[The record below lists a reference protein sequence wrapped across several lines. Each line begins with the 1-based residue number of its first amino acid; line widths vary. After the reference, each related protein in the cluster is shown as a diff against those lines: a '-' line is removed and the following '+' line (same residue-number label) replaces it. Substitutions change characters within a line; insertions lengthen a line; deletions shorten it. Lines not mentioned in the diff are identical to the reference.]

1 MSSLSSPNTESIDSI
16 TKNTLALVAICGAIF
31 CGTDAIRGIPFTKE
45 LAMFNFMG
53 AFFIA
58 IPLMLT
64 IAARNV
70 ARWTPGEYL
79 GLIAL
84 TLVAAVPVGMP
95 VIAQAAGMMPAIEAN
110 QQSDVSALAM
120 RRFESFSQMSA
131 ALSAIALS
139 AFVFYGTR
147 AKVWTAHKRIPLF

>member
-1 MSSLSSPNTESIDSI
+1 MSTLSPSPNTESVDSI

-31 CGTDAIRGIPFTKE
+31 CGADALRGIPFTKE

-58 IPLMLT
+58 IPLMLI

-70 ARWTPGEYL
+70 ARWTPSEYL

-84 TLVAAVPVGMP
+84 TLVAVVPVGMP
-95 VIAQAAGMMPAIEAN
+95 ILAQAAGVMPVIDAS
-110 QQSDVSALAM
+110 QTDVSDLAL
-120 RRFESFSQMSA
+120 RRFESFSQISG
-131 ALSAIALS
+131 ALALVTLIAF
-139 AFVFYGTR
+139 AFYGTR
-147 AKVWTAHKRIPLF
+147 AKVWTAFQRQPMF